1 MKLLV
6 DIGNTRIKWAFD
18 NDGELTAAGDVVH
31 RDRNAAVVDELFDQF
46 AAVPTSA
53 CAINVAGAAIE
64 QELAEKLRARF
75 GIELTVVRTAD
86 RFREV
91 ANGYTA
97 PGQLGADRWA
107 AIVGAWMLK
116 RRAVCVIDAGTAVT
130 IDLVADDGR
139 HLGGIIVPG
148 LDLMRAALLRDT
160 SDISGFD
167 NQSAGPLVDG
177 QWFGRDTR
185 SAVDRGAVFALRA
198 TLDSAV
204 HEFGELAPDPAVVV
218 TGGDAERIV
227 PLLAAKVEHRP
238 QLVLEGLR
246 ELVAE
251 SDDA

>member
-6 DIGNTRIKWAFD
+6 DIGNTRIKWAFEK
-18 NDGELTAAGDVVH
+18 DGELTATGDVVH
-31 RDRNAAVVDELFDQF
+31 RDKNATVVDELLGQF
-46 AAVPTSA
+46 AEVPTSA

-97 PGQLGADRWA
+97 PEQLGADRWA
-107 AIVGAWMLK
+107 AIVAAWMLK
-116 RRAVCVIDAGTAVT
+116 RRAACVIDAGTAVT

-167 NQSAGPLVDG
+167 SQSAGPLADS

-198 TLDSAV
+198 ALDRAV
-204 HEFGELAPDPAVVV
+204 SEFGALAPDLAVIV
-218 TGGDAERIV
+218 TGGDAELIV
-227 PLLAAKVEHRP
+227 PLLAAGVEHRP

-246 ELVAE
+246 DLVAE
-251 SDDA
+251 SGDA